1 MAEPIAPL
9 PAATR
14 VEHAW
19 PRRWLRTVQFGLAR
33 LTSRDGFVTARAAPF
48 DLTFTGP
55 AADVI
60 TRHIYRLGTAR
71 AEPAITRYLLEHVRL
86 GPTDVALD
94 IGANLGWYSVLLNR
108 LSEAG
113 ARIYAF
119 EPDPQTFKLLRSN
132 LTANQA
138 MRVNAFNFALGKHR
152 GARKLRRYKDSNNGR
167 HSLIPGDDI
176 AGSVTVPLD
185 TLAHFW
191 EAQGLGAARIA
202 FMKVDVE
209 GFEYF
214 VLKGAG
220 ELLRRCDNLLLEYSP
235 ASLALAGLP
244 ADALIELLEANA
256 LTARAFVNGRPQAVS
271 YAELRRAQA
280 QLDLLLSP
288 RASRSLAGRRALV
301 QRLPGIHQL
310 VLQHQHADRA
320 VVVRVELSQ
329 VLGSVVAGRLTAV
342 GRPGSRSRLPRSV
355 PAACRTWRC
364 RRSTSGCPPEPAAAR

>member
-1 MAEPIAPL
+1 MPESNAPL
-9 PAATR
+9 PATTR

-19 PRRWLRTVQFGLAR
+19 PKRWLRTVQFGLAR

-48 DLTFTGP
+48 DLSFTGP

-60 TRHIYRLGTAR
+60 TRHIYRLGAH
-71 AEPAITRYLLEHVRL
+71 EPAITRYLLEHVRL

-108 LSEAG
+108 LSEGG

-119 EPDPQTFKLLRSN
+119 EPDPQTFKLLRTN

-138 MRVNAFNFALGKHR
+138 LRVNPFNFALGEAP
-152 GARKLRRYKDSNNGR
+152 GSAQLRRYKDSNNGR

-191 EAQGLGAARIA
+191 EAQGLGASRIA

-256 LTARAFVNGRPQAVS
+256 LTARAFVNGRPEPVS
-271 YAELRRAQA
+271 YADLRRAQA

-288 RASRSLAGRRALV
+288 RG
-301 QRLPGIHQL
+301 
-310 VLQHQHADRA
+310 
-320 VVVRVELSQ
+320 
-329 VLGSVVAGRLTAV
+329 
-342 GRPGSRSRLPRSV
+342 
-355 PAACRTWRC
+355 
-364 RRSTSGCPPEPAAAR
+364 

>member
-1 MAEPIAPL
+1 MAESNAPL
-9 PAATR
+9 PAPTR

-19 PRRWLRTVQFGLAR
+19 PKRFLRTVQFGLAR

-60 TRHIYRLGTAR
+60 TRHIYRLGAH
-71 AEPAITRYLLEHVRL
+71 EPAITRYLLEHVRL
-86 GPTDVALD
+86 GSGDVALD

-108 LSEAG
+108 LSAGG

-119 EPDPQTFKLLRSN
+119 EPDPQTFRLLRTN
-132 LTANQA
+132 LVANQA
-138 MRVNAFNFALGKHR
+138 MRVNAFNFALGETP
-152 GARKLRRYKDSNNGR
+152 GSAQLRRYKDSNNGR

-220 ELLRRCDNLLLEYSP
+220 DLLRRCDNLLLEYSP

-244 ADALIELLEANA
+244 ADALVELLAANG
-256 LTARAFVNGRPQAVS
+256 LTARAFVNGRPQPVS
-271 YAELRRAQA
+271 FAELRNAQA
-280 QLDLLLSP
+280 QLDLLLTP
-288 RASRSLAGRRALV
+288 QG
-301 QRLPGIHQL
+301 
-310 VLQHQHADRA
+310 
-320 VVVRVELSQ
+320 
-329 VLGSVVAGRLTAV
+329 
-342 GRPGSRSRLPRSV
+342 
-355 PAACRTWRC
+355 
-364 RRSTSGCPPEPAAAR
+364 